1 MQEDSEK
8 LIDKTYVI
16 VTRLEEK
23 AKMFGNGML
32 ALSILDCLFGLLAI
46 FCTSLTLTAFFASAT
61 SLTAITICGR
71 IIQIK
76 KIQQLEKALK
86 PLNLVAIAWFVNKY
100 KKYLKSKKGAEKE
113 VKTEKLSGIQIASI
127 VGAVVGI
134 IFAIVSVFVPQIAI
148 AGDSLYNILIST
160 GIEGVCAFA
169 GTFKGYKKRTEEE
182 IAKIKEK
189 QAEKAQK
196 AIDKEALKE
205 IKNAEKLANQTKE
218 QQEKAQKKAEEEA
231 IAKAEVERLEA
242 EHRAKVE
249 EAKARLIAEQQNKT
263 E

>member
-1 MQEDSEK
+1 MQENSEE
-8 LIDKTYVI
+8 LVNKTYVI
-16 VTRLEEK
+16 VRRLEQK

-32 ALSILDCLFGLLAI
+32 ALSILDCLFGVLAI

-71 IIQIK
+71 VIQIK

-100 KKYLKSKKGAEKE
+100 KKYLKSKKGVKKE
-113 VKTEKLSGIQIASI
+113 VKTEKLSGVQIASI
-127 VGAVVGI
+127 VGAAVGVV
-134 IFAIVSVFVPQIAI
+134 FAIISIFVPQIAI
-148 AGDSLYNILIST
+148 AGDSIYNILTST

-182 IAKIKEK
+182 IAKLKEK
-189 QAEKAQK
+189 QANKEAK
-196 AIDKEALKE
+196 AIEKEAMKE
-205 IKNAEKLANQTKE
+205 IKAAEKLANQTKE
-218 QQEKAQKKAEEEA
+218 QQEKARKKAEEEQL
-231 IAKAEVERLEA
+231 AKAAAEKLEA
-242 EHRAKVE
+242 EHRTKVE
-249 EAKARLIAEQQNKT
+249 EAKAKLLAQQNKT